1 MKHSND
7 SDRVKRLVRD
17 HFRQAATSFD
27 SIYDNEYSAFNRV
40 FRRGLFT
47 RVDRSAAI
55 VRRYD
60 QPRVLDVGCGSGR
73 VAEVMMKAGVGEY
86 VGCDF
91 SEDMLELAGKRL
103 APYTGTGP
111 DGSDRVKLVT
121 GDFLQLEF
129 DGQFDVILG
138 LGLFDY
144 LPEPYLFV
152 NKMRALARGS
162 VFATFPRWDWVKG
175 PSRYVRYNI
184 IRRCPIYNY
193 TAREL
198 EFLFKSNNF
207 SRVEIDEMS
216 SGICVEA
223 IV

>member
-1 MKHSND
+1 M
-7 SDRVKRLVRD
+7 
-17 HFRQAATSFD
+17 
-27 SIYDNEYSAFNRV
+27 

-47 RVDRSAAI
+47 RVDRSVAI
-55 VRRYD
+55 LRRYD

-73 VAEVMMKAGVGEY
+73 VAEVLLKAGVGEY

-91 SEDMLELAGKRL
+91 SEDMLELAGTRL
-103 APYTGTGP
+103 APF
-111 DGSDRVKLVT
+111 SDRVKLIN
-121 GDFLQLEF
+121 GDFLQQEF

-152 NKMRALARGS
+152 NKMRALARGT

-184 IRRCPIYNY
+184 VRRCPIYNY

-207 SRVEIDEMS
+207 SRVEIDQQS
-216 SGICVEA
+216 SGIYVEA
-223 IV
+223 VV

>member
-1 MKHSND
+1 MTHSND
-7 SDRVKRLVRD
+7 SDQVKRLVRE
-17 HFRQAATSFD
+17 HFRRAAASFD
-27 SIYDNEYSAFNRV
+27 SIYDNEYSSFNRV

-47 RVDRSAAI
+47 RIEQAAAI
-55 VRRYD
+55 IRRHD
-60 QPRVLDVGCGSGR
+60 EPRVLDVGCGSGR
-73 VAEVMMKAGVGEY
+73 VAEVLMKAGVGEY

-91 SEDMLELAGKRL
+91 SEDMLELASKRL
-103 APYTGTGP
+103 APYQ
-111 DGSDRVKLVT
+111 DRVNLVT

-129 DGQFDVILG
+129 DGTFDVILG

-144 LPEPYLFV
+144 LPEPHLFV
-152 NKMRALARGS
+152 GKMRALARGS
-162 VFATFPRWDWVKG
+162 VFATFPRWDWIKG

-193 TAREL
+193 TEREL
-198 EFLFKSNNF
+198 EFLFKSNDF
-207 SRVEIDEMS
+207 SRVEIEMHS

>member
-1 MKHSND
+1 M
-7 SDRVKRLVRD
+7 
-17 HFRQAATSFD
+17 
-27 SIYDNEYSAFNRV
+27 

-47 RVDRSAAI
+47 RIDRAAGI
-55 VRRYD
+55 IRRYD

-73 VAEVMMKAGVGEY
+73 VAEVLLKAGVGEY

-103 APYTGTGP
+103 APF
-111 DGSDRVKLVT
+111 SDRVKLVT
-121 GDFLQLEF
+121 GDFLQLEL
-129 DGQFDVILG
+129 DGAFDVIVG

-152 NKMRALARGS
+152 GKMRALAREGGT

-198 EFLFKSNNF
+198 EFLFKSQEF
-207 SRVEIDEMS
+207 SRVEIDEQA
-216 SGICVEA
+216 SGIYVEA
-223 IV
+223 VA

>member
-17 HFRQAATSFD
+17 HFRRAAASFD

-47 RVDRSAAI
+47 RIDRSAAI
-55 VRRYD
+55 VRRHN

-73 VAEVMMKAGVGEY
+73 VAEILMKAGVGEY

-91 SEDMLELAGKRL
+91 SEDMLELARERL
-103 APYTGTGP
+103 APY
-111 DGSDRVKLVT
+111 SDRVQLIN

-129 DGQFDVILG
+129 DGKFDVILG

-144 LPEPYLFV
+144 LPEPYLFI
-152 NKMRALARGS
+152 NKMAELSRGT

-198 EFLFKSNNF
+198 EFLFKSHNF
-207 SRVEIDEMS
+207 SRVEIDEQN
-216 SGICVEA
+216 SGISVEA
-223 IV
+223 TV

>member
-1 MKHSND
+1 M
-7 SDRVKRLVRD
+7 
-17 HFRQAATSFD
+17 
-27 SIYDNEYSAFNRV
+27 

-47 RVDRSAAI
+47 RIDRSAAI
-55 VRRYD
+55 VRRHN

-73 VAEVMMKAGVGEY
+73 VAEILMKAGVGEY

-91 SEDMLELAGKRL
+91 SEDMLELARERL
-103 APYTGTGP
+103 APY
-111 DGSDRVKLVT
+111 SDRVQLIN

-129 DGQFDVILG
+129 DGKFDVILG

-144 LPEPYLFV
+144 LPEPYLFI
-152 NKMRALARGS
+152 NKMAELSRGT

-198 EFLFKSNNF
+198 EFLFKSHNF
-207 SRVEIDEMS
+207 SRVEIDEQN
-216 SGICVEA
+216 SGISVEA
-223 IV
+223 TV